1 MRTVEHV
8 AGHSPTSL
16 RVVVAPSA
24 GRVRLL
30 PPRRFAD
37 GRELVERGQPV
48 ARLVQGDREIDI
60 VSPVAGR
67 VSSVLAIDGEPL
79 VAGQPVMAIEPEA
92 EPTS

>member
-1 MRTVEHV
+1 MRAVEHV
-8 AGHSPTSL
+8 AGHRPVWL
-16 RVVVAPSA
+16 RVVVAPGP

-37 GRELVERGQPV
+37 GRELVEEGQPV
-48 ARLVQGDREIDI
+48 ARLVQGSREVDI
-60 VSPVAGR
+60 VSPVGGR

>member
-8 AGHSPTSL
+8 AGHRPTWL

-48 ARLVQGDREIDI
+48 ARLVQGGREIDI
-60 VSPVAGR
+60 VSPVGGR

>member
-1 MRTVEHV
+1 MKAMEHV
-8 AGHSPTSL
+8 SGHRPVWL
-16 RVVVAPSA
+16 RVVVAPGP

-30 PPRRFAD
+30 PPLRFAH

-48 ARLVQGDREIDI
+48 ARLVQGSREIDI
-60 VSPVAGR
+60 VSPVSGR
-67 VSSVLAIDGEPL
+67 VSSVMALDGEPL

>member
-8 AGHSPTSL
+8 AGHRPVWL
-16 RVVVAPSA
+16 RVIVAPGP

-48 ARLVQGDREIDI
+48 ARLVQGDRVIDI
-60 VSPVAGR
+60 VSPVGGL
-67 VSSVLAIDGEPL
+67 VSSVMAIDGEPL

>member
-8 AGHSPTSL
+8 AGHRPVWL
-16 RVVVAPSA
+16 RVVVAPGP

-48 ARLVQGDREIDI
+48 ARLVQGSSEIDI
-60 VSPVAGR
+60 VSPVGGR
-67 VSSVLAIDGEPL
+67 VSSVLALDGEPL
-79 VAGQPVMAIEPEA
+79 VAGQPVMAIEPEV

>member
-1 MRTVEHV
+1 MRTVEPT
-8 AGHSPTSL
+8 AGHRPVWL
-16 RVVVAPSA
+16 RVLVAPAS

-48 ARLVQGDREIDI
+48 ARLVQGGREIDI
-60 VSPVAGR
+60 VSPVGGR
-67 VSSVLAIDGEPL
+67 VSSVLALDGEPL
-79 VAGQPVMAIEPEA
+79 VTGQPVMAIEPEA

>member
-8 AGHSPTSL
+8 VGHRPTWL

-48 ARLVQGDREIDI
+48 ARLVQGGREIDI
-60 VSPVAGR
+60 VSPVGGR

>member
-8 AGHSPTSL
+8 AGHRPVWL
-16 RVVVAPSA
+16 RVVVAPGP

-48 ARLVQGDREIDI
+48 ARLVQGSSEIDI
-60 VSPVAGR
+60 LSPVGGR
-67 VSSVLAIDGEPL
+67 VSSVLALDGEPL
-79 VAGQPVMAIEPEA
+79 VAGQPVMAIEPEV

>member
-1 MRTVEHV
+1 MRTMEHV
-8 AGHSPTSL
+8 SGHRPVWL
-16 RVVVAPSA
+16 RVVVAPGS

-48 ARLVQGDREIDI
+48 ARLVQGSREVDI
-60 VSPVAGR
+60 LSPVGGR
-67 VSSVLAIDGEPL
+67 VSSVLALDGEPL

>member
-8 AGHSPTSL
+8 AGHRPVWL
-16 RVVVAPSA
+16 RVVVAPAA

-30 PPRRFAD
+30 PPKRFVD
-37 GRELVERGQPV
+37 GDELVERGQPV
-48 ARLVQGDREIDI
+48 ARLVQGGREIDI
-60 VSPVAGR
+60 VAPVGGR

-79 VAGQPVMAIEPEA
+79 VAGQPIMAIEPEA

>member
-1 MRTVEHV
+1 
-8 AGHSPTSL
+8 
-16 RVVVAPSA
+16 
-24 GRVRLL
+24 LL

-48 ARLVQGDREIDI
+48 ARLVQGNREIDI
-60 VSPVAGR
+60 VSPVSGR
-67 VSSVLAIDGEPL
+67 VSSVMALDGEPL

>member
-8 AGHSPTSL
+8 SGHRPVWL
-16 RVVVAPSA
+16 RVVVAPGS

-30 PPRRFAD
+30 PPLRFAD

-48 ARLVQGDREIDI
+48 ARLIQGSGEIDI
-60 VSPVAGR
+60 VSPVSGR
-67 VSSVLAIDGEPL
+67 VSSVMALDGEPV

>member
-1 MRTVEHV
+1 MRTIEDIS
-8 AGHSPTSL
+8 GHRPVWL
-16 RVVVAPSA
+16 RVVVAPGP

-30 PPRRFAD
+30 PPRRFAE

-48 ARLVQGDREIDI
+48 ARLVQGSKEIEI
-60 VSPVAGR
+60 LSPVGGR
-67 VSSVLAIDGEPL
+67 VSSVLALEGEPM